1 MLTYADVSR
10 FDSLLK
16 LMRASNLPCSF
27 RTRCCRLLRALYV
40 DRDPFV
46 PLLAPF
52 TIHVWSGLR
61 QVGTLVLSLLALLV
75 QKYKY

>member
-1 MLTYADVSR
+1 MLPYADVSR

-16 LMRASNLPCSF
+16 LVRVSNLPCTF

-61 QVGTLVLSLLALLV
+61 QVGTLVLGLLAFLV